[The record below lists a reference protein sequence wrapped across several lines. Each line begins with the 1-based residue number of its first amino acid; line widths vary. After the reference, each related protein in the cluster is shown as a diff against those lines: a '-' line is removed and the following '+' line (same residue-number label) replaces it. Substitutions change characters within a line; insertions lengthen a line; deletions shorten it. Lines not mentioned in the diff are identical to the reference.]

1 MSAVAPRTSVSF
13 DELTLHYQ
21 PQMSADGSQV
31 VGAEALLRVVKPT
44 PRFMSPADVLAFFH
58 APEDEEALDWWVL
71 RRACTDALR
80 WPSLTVG
87 INVSAARFRD
97 RKFANRLMKL
107 IGEIGVDPRQI
118 ELEIVEGAYIS
129 DFDAAL
135 ANITTLRGK
144 GVKIAID
151 DFGTGYSSLT
161 YLLKM
166 PVDKIKIDK
175 SFVRELVRD
184 DGDAAIVR
192 SIIGLGQSFG
202 KRVLAEGIESAAQ
215 FRFLLAEGCHEGQGY
230 HFARPMPESACTDLL
245 RRLQPAVAERALPAL
260 LAS

>member
-31 VGAEALLRVVKPT
+31 VGVEALLRVVKPT
-44 PRFMSPADVLAFFH
+44 PRFVSPADVLAFFH

-175 SFVRELVRD
+175 SFVDEV
-184 DGDAAIVR
+184 GHMQSAAIVH
-192 SIIGLGQSFG
+192 SIVALARALGM
-202 KRVLAEGIESAAQ
+202 KITAEGVETEEQ
-215 FRFLLAEGCHEGQGY
+215 QRFLRAAGCHYIQGWL
-230 HFARPMPESACTDLL
+230 FAKAMPAEKLTKYVASKTAAH
-245 RRLQPAVAERALPAL
+245 RAVA
-260 LAS
+260 